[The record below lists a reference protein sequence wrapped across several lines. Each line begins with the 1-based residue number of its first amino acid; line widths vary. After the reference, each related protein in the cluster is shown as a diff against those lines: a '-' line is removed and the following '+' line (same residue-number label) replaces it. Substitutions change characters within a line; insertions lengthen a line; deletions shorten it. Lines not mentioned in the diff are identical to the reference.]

1 MDEFR
6 VCTSCGYSRGFH
18 VFFRQEE
25 GRHRIGLICPGC
37 GQSFDIGWLS
47 TEIAGAKA
55 RPGEVFESR

>member
-18 VFFRQEE
+18 VFIRGEG

-47 TEIAGAKA
+47 GEIEAEEPET
-55 RPGEVFESR
+55 REVFKSH